1 MARWNSSNQILRYP
15 LCCAIGERSPRSKN
29 TRRSRSCKERNEA
42 QKKFSSGRSGF
53 IGDAAERFA
62 GPFVALRRSR
72 TQNSARVEQLRGH
85 TADHLFK
92 HNRRGS
98 PDQVFSRGSV
108 SAEMAIR
115 SASAGTSTTSGF
127 TGGNFVVPIKPAQPG
142 RFSAEAG
149 ACGAKRSQPAWKPR
163 TYTSTTCLIW
173 EYSRAL

>member
-62 GPFVALRRSR
+62 GPFVTLRQSR
-72 TQNSARVEQLRGH
+72 TQNAAQVEQLRGH
-85 TADHLFK
+85 TAKNPTQPPRSGRDYF
-92 HNRRGS
+92 R
-98 PDQVFSRGSV
+98 VFGGSV

-127 TGGNFVVPIKPAQPG
+127 TGCNLSCYFGEAGRMDSVV
-142 RFSAEAG
+142 AG
-149 ACGAKRSQPAWKPR
+149 ACVA
-163 TYTSTTCLIW
+163 
-173 EYSRAL
+173 